1 MDISKIRRNV
11 KAITEGEWV
20 SNIPGAG
27 ELRLKVRGMTAPE
40 VREFRSKLERSASA
54 EDRHPDGTLRGDKSM
69 EILAE
74 TLFEKVLLDWD
85 GLTDDGNPVK
95 YSPALAKEWLTNP
108 EYEEFGDAVV
118 WAAHSV
124 DRLRIKKTEEIAGN

>member
-20 SNIPGAG
+20 GNIPGAG

-40 VREFRSKLERSASA
+40 VREFRSKLERSAPS
-54 EDRHPDGTLRGDKSM
+54 EDRHPDGTLRSGKSM

-74 TLFEKVLLDWD
+74 TLIEKVLLDWD

-95 YSPALAKEWLTNP
+95 YSPALAREWLTNP

-118 WAAHSV
+118 WAAHFV